1 MSKREASLQLMKV
14 ISLVMNFWMN
24 EILNRVFKAFYQSTL
39 FYLLIILISSFIF
52 SHNSSAQN
60 QSEVFLKG
68 AAVTDI
74 AEEEGFLWVATYG
87 QGIYRYSS
95 ADGKWTNYSTKS
107 GNLSDDLFYA
117 VEVSKNF
124 VWAAAVEGLYT
135 LTKKGNR
142 WDKRKFAQGGEF
154 GNWIRSLKYDEKQN
168 VLWIGRFRNI
178 TRFDLKTRKYEDID
192 RTQGT
197 DQKSNTIKSIEL
209 DGDSLVWFGTESGV
223 HVYNKKKKY
232 TDLAAW
238 RYFSNKSKAFKE
250 EGKTVSVSK
259 ILFEGRNIWFGTD
272 EFITVEEPDFNLGG
286 VYIHDRRINWDR
298 IYKRDGLG
306 GNGIYSLCRIGNYIW
321 VGVYEFDKQ
330 QKLEY
335 GKGLYII
342 NRVTRQ
348 VTPVDLNEL
357 DIASSSILSFHFDGK
372 NIWIGTGEGLIRL
385 KIDNR
390 LAEWPKKK

>member
-1 MSKREASLQLMKV
+1 MSLKFNSRELIYTKILYTFTLLF
-14 ISLVMNFWMN
+14 LV
-24 EILNRVFKAFYQSTL
+24 TL
-39 FYLLIILISSFIF
+39 YSF
-52 SHNSSAQN
+52 AQN
-60 QSEVFLKG
+60 QSELFLKG

-74 AEEEGFLWVATYG
+74 AEEEGFLWIATYG
-87 QGIYRYSS
+87 QGIYRYST
-95 ADGKWTNYSTKS
+95 ADGKWINYSTKS
-107 GNLSDDLFYA
+107 RNLSDDLFYA

-124 VWAAAVEGLYT
+124 VWAASVEGLYT

-154 GNWIRSLKYDEKQN
+154 GNWIRSLKYDPVQN

-178 TRFDLKTRKYEDID
+178 TRFDLRTRKYEDIN

-197 DQKSNTIKSIEL
+197 DQKSNTIKTIEF
-209 DGDSLVWFGTESGV
+209 DGDSLIWFGTESGV
-223 HVYNKKKKY
+223 HIFNKKKKY
-232 TDLAAW
+232 TDPKAW

-250 EGKTVSVSK
+250 EGKTVSVSR

-272 EFITVEEPDFNLGG
+272 EFITAEEPDFNLGG
-286 VYIHDRRINWDR
+286 IYVFDRRINWDR
-298 IYKRDGLG
+298 IYKRNGLG

-330 QKLEY
+330 KKIEY

-342 NRVTRQ
+342 NRVTQQ

-357 DIASSSILSFHFDGK
+357 DITSSSILSFHFDGI
-372 NIWIGTGEGLIRL
+372 NIWIGTGEGLVRL
-385 KIDNR
+385 RIDNK

>member
-1 MSKREASLQLMKV
+1 MVIVYKV
-14 ISLVMNFWMN
+14 ISDKIFNIV
-24 EILNRVFKAFYQSTL
+24 YTL
-39 FYLLIILISSFIF
+39 IPIFLFTLITITFLLTSDSL
-52 SHNSSAQN
+52 AQEH
-60 QSEVFLKG
+60 EVFLKG
-68 AAVTDI
+68 ASVTDI

-87 QGIYRYSS
+87 QGIYRYSI
-95 ADGKWTNYSTKS
+95 ADGKWINYSTKS

-124 VWAAAVEGLYT
+124 VWAASVEGLFT

-154 GNWIRSLKYDEKQN
+154 GNWIRSLKYDEKEN

-178 TRFDLKTRKYEDID
+178 TRFDLKTRKYDDID
-192 RTQGT
+192 RTQGA
-197 DQKSNTIKSIEL
+197 DQKSNTIKTIEL
-209 DGDSLVWFGTESGV
+209 DGDSLIWFGTESGV
-223 HVYNKKKKY
+223 HIYNKKKKY
-232 TDLAAW
+232 TDPSAW
-238 RYFSNKSKAFKE
+238 QYFTNKNKAFKE

-272 EFITVEEPDFNLGG
+272 EFITAEQPDFNLGG
-286 VYIHDRRINWDR
+286 VYIHDRRFNWER
-298 IYKRDGLG
+298 IYKRNGLG

-330 QKLEY
+330 KKLEY

-342 NRVTRQ
+342 NRLTHQ

-357 DIASSSILSFHFDGK
+357 DITSSSILSFHFDGK
-372 NIWIGTGEGLIRL
+372 FIWIGTGEGLVRL

-390 LAEWPKKK
+390 LAEWPKKR

>member
-1 MSKREASLQLMKV
+1 MGFAINSIFQKTSLYFSV
-14 ISLVMNFWMN
+14 SLLSIFLPV
-24 EILNRVFKAFYQSTL
+24 EIHSQVE
-39 FYLLIILISSFIF
+39 
-52 SHNSSAQN
+52 
-60 QSEVFLKG
+60 SEIFLKG

-74 AEEEGFLWVATYG
+74 AEEEGFLWVSTYG
-87 QGIYRYSS
+87 QGIYRYSI
-95 ADGKWTNYSTKS
+95 ADGKWTNFSTKS

-124 VWAAAVEGLYT
+124 VWAASVEGLFT
-135 LTKKGNR
+135 FTKKGGR

-154 GNWIRSLKYDEKQN
+154 GNWIRSLKFEPSQN

-178 TRFDLKTRKYEDID
+178 TRFDLKTRNYQDIS
-192 RTQGT
+192 RIQGN

-223 HVYNKKKKY
+223 HIFNKKKKH
-232 TDLAAW
+232 TDPSAW
-238 RYFSNKSKAFKE
+238 RYISNKSKAFKE

-272 EFITVEEPDFNLGG
+272 EFITAEEPDFNLGG

-330 QKLEY
+330 KKLEY
-335 GKGLYII
+335 GKGLYLI
-342 NRVTRQ
+342 NRITKQ
-348 VTPVDLNEL
+348 VIPVDLNEL
-357 DIASSSILSFHFDGK
+357 DITSSSILSFHFDGK
-372 NIWIGTGEGLIRL
+372 YLWIGTGEGLARL

-390 LAEWPKKK
+390 LAVWPKNK

>member
-1 MSKREASLQLMKV
+1 MGIRLIWYKGIRDKIFKTLHSFTPYTFIPLYLRTVFLIELILLSL
-14 ISLVMNFWMN
+14 NTF
-24 EILNRVFKAFYQSTL
+24 
-39 FYLLIILISSFIF
+39 
-52 SHNSSAQN
+52 AQE

-74 AEEEGFLWVATYG
+74 TEEEGFIWVATYG
-87 QGIYRYSS
+87 QGIYRYSI
-95 ADGKWTNYSTKS
+95 ADGKWMNYSTKS

-124 VWAAAVEGLYT
+124 VWAASVEGLFT
-135 LTKKGNR
+135 LTKKGGR

-209 DGDSLVWFGTESGV
+209 DGDSLIWFGTESGV
-223 HVYNKKKKY
+223 HIYNKKKKHNDP
-232 TDLAAW
+232 TAW
-238 RYFSNKSKAFKE
+238 QYFTNKSKAFKE

-272 EFITVEEPDFNLGG
+272 EFITAEQPDFNLGG

-321 VGVYEFDKQ
+321 VGVYEFDKL

-348 VTPVDLNEL
+348 VTTVDLNEL
-357 DIASSSILSFHFDGK
+357 DITSSSILSFHFDGT
-372 NIWIGTGEGLIRL
+372 NIWIGTGEGLIKL

>member
-1 MSKREASLQLMKV
+1 MVILYKV
-14 ISLVMNFWMN
+14 TSDKFFNIVYTLIPISLYTFVTITFF
-24 EILNRVFKAFYQSTL
+24 LTSVSL
-39 FYLLIILISSFIF
+39 
-52 SHNSSAQN
+52 AQEH
-60 QSEVFLKG
+60 EVFLKG

-74 AEEEGFLWVATYG
+74 AEEEGFLWVSTYG
-87 QGIYRYSS
+87 QGIYRYSI
-95 ADGKWTNYSTKS
+95 ADGKWMNYSTKS

-124 VWAAAVEGLYT
+124 VWAASVEGLFT
-135 LTKKGNR
+135 LTKKGGR

-154 GNWIRSLKYDEKQN
+154 GNWIRSLKYDEKEN

-178 TRFDLKTRKYEDID
+178 TRFDLKTRRYEDID

-209 DGDSLVWFGTESGV
+209 DGDSLIWFGTESGV
-223 HVYNKKKKY
+223 HIYNKKKKHN
-232 TDLAAW
+232 DPSAW
-238 RYFSNKSKAFKE
+238 RYFTNKSKAFKE

-272 EFITVEEPDFNLGG
+272 EFVTAEQPDFNLGG
-286 VYIHDRRINWDR
+286 VYIHDRRFNWER
-298 IYKRDGLG
+298 IYKRNGLG

-330 QKLEY
+330 KKLEY

-348 VTPVDLNEL
+348 VSPVDLNEL
-357 DIASSSILSFHFDGK
+357 DITSSSILTFHFDGT
-372 NIWIGTGEGLIRL
+372 NIWIGTGEGLVRL
-385 KIDNR
+385 RIDNR

>member
-1 MSKREASLQLMKV
+1 MGIRLIWYKGIRDKIFKTLHSFTPYTFIPLYLRT
-14 ISLVMNFWMN
+14 
-24 EILNRVFKAFYQSTL
+24 VFLIA
-39 FYLLIILISSFIF
+39 LIILSLNTF
-52 SHNSSAQN
+52 AQE

-74 AEEEGFLWVATYG
+74 TEEEGFIWVATYG
-87 QGIYRYSS
+87 QGIYRYSI
-95 ADGKWTNYSTKS
+95 ADGKWMNYSTKS

-124 VWAAAVEGLYT
+124 VWAASVEGLFT
-135 LTKKGNR
+135 LTKKGGR

-209 DGDSLVWFGTESGV
+209 DGDSLIWFGTESGV
-223 HVYNKKKKY
+223 HIYNKKKKH
-232 TDLAAW
+232 TDPTAW
-238 RYFSNKSKAFKE
+238 RYFTNKSKAFKE

-272 EFITVEEPDFNLGG
+272 EFITAEQPDFNLGG
-286 VYIHDRRINWDR
+286 VYVYDRRINWDR

-321 VGVYEFDKQ
+321 VGVYEFDKL

-357 DIASSSILSFHFDGK
+357 DITSSSILSFHFDGT
-372 NIWIGTGEGLIRL
+372 NIWIGTGEGLIKL

>member
-1 MSKREASLQLMKV
+1 MGRKLLWYKGLSNKIFNKPYNPIPIYLYTIIAL
-14 ISLVMNFWMN
+14 
-24 EILNRVFKAFYQSTL
+24 AF
-39 FYLLIILISSFIF
+39 LLSINSF
-52 SHNSSAQN
+52 AQEH
-60 QSEVFLKG
+60 EVFLKG

-74 AEEEGFLWVATYG
+74 AEEEGFLWVSTYG
-87 QGIYRYSS
+87 QGIYRYSI

-124 VWAAAVEGLYT
+124 VWAASVEGLFT
-135 LTKKGNR
+135 FTKKGGR

-168 VLWIGRFRNI
+168 VLWVGRFRNI

-197 DQKSNTIKSIEL
+197 DQKSNTIKSIEI
-209 DGDSLVWFGTESGV
+209 DGDSLIWFGTESGV
-223 HVYNKKKKY
+223 HIYNKKKKHS
-232 TDLAAW
+232 DRSAW

-272 EFITVEEPDFNLGG
+272 EFITAEQPDFNLGG
-286 VYIHDRRINWDR
+286 IYIHDRRINWDR
-298 IYKRDGLG
+298 IYKRDGLA

-321 VGVYEFDKQ
+321 AGVYEFDKQ
-330 QKLEY
+330 QKIEY

-357 DIASSSILSFHFDGK
+357 DITSSSILSFHFDGT
-372 NIWIGTGEGLIRL
+372 NIWIGTGEGLIKLR
-385 KIDNR
+385 IDNR
-390 LAEWPKKK
+390 LAEWPKKR

>member
-1 MSKREASLQLMKV
+1 MEIEYKGILGKIFNKPFTT
-14 ISLVMNFWMN
+14 ISLYLYY
-24 EILNRVFKAFYQSTL
+24 IIAITL
-39 FYLLIILISSFIF
+39 LLTPTYI
-52 SHNSSAQN
+52 AQE

-74 AEEEGFLWVATYG
+74 AEEEGFLWVSTYG
-87 QGIYRYSS
+87 QGIYRYSI
-95 ADGKWTNYSTKS
+95 ADGKWTNFSTKS

-124 VWAAAVEGLYT
+124 VWAASVEGLFT

-197 DQKSNTIKSIEL
+197 DQKSNTIKAIEL
-209 DGDSLVWFGTESGV
+209 DGDSLIWFGTESGV
-223 HVYNKKKKY
+223 HIYNKKKKH
-232 TDLAAW
+232 TDPTAW
-238 RYFSNKSKAFKE
+238 RYFTNKNKAFKE

-286 VYIHDRRINWDR
+286 VYIHDRRFNWDR

-306 GNGIYSLCRIGNYIW
+306 GNGIYALCRIGNYIW
-321 VGVYEFDKQ
+321 VGVYEFDML

-335 GKGLYII
+335 GKGLYLI
-342 NRVTRQ
+342 NRITHQ
-348 VTPVDLNEL
+348 VIPVDLNEL
-357 DIASSSILSFHFDGK
+357 SITSSSILSFHFDGT
-372 NIWIGTGEGLIRL
+372 NLWIGTGEGLARL
-385 KIDNR
+385 KIENE